1 MAGEVVKF
9 EQVPAP
15 RRGFDEIMTMANAF
29 AKSGMFGVKTQDQA
43 LALMLMAEAEGKHV
57 ATAMQDYDVIQGRPA
72 LKADAM
78 LGRFQVAGGHVKWI
92 TMTDEKCSAEFS
104 HPTCDAH
111 VIEWDMARA
120 KEAGLGGKDNWRKFK
135 RQMLR
140 ARVIAEGV
148 RSTFPACLRGAPH
161 YVSEEVADFEPP
173 AQVSPPSQRGGQLT
187 AQENAGRREQSPEP
201 SPSLRV
207 SFTADS
213 ESDGIGKGKS
223 AYAAKKD
230 GDWER
235 VSKRLIGEMNE
246 CSSRAEAE
254 FWWEKVRTTD
264 EEYRAWPENWR
275 KTFRD
280 EEVSP
285 HFTLLSQGDEETVW
299 EDEPGS
305 NG

>member
-1 MAGEVVKF
+1 
-9 EQVPAP
+9 
-15 RRGFDEIMTMANAF
+15 
-29 AKSGMFGVKTQDQA
+29 
-43 LALMLMAEAEGKHV
+43 
-57 ATAMQDYDVIQGRPA
+57 
-72 LKADAM
+72 
-78 LGRFQVAGGHVKWI
+78 
-92 TMTDEKCSAEFS
+92 
-104 HPTCDAH
+104 
-111 VIEWDMARA
+111 
-120 KEAGLGGKDNWRKFK
+120 
-135 RQMLR
+135 
-140 ARVIAEGV
+140 
-148 RSTFPACLRGAPH
+148 
-161 YVSEEVADFEPP
+161 
-173 AQVSPPSQRGGQLT
+173 
-187 AQENAGRREQSPEP
+187 
-201 SPSLRV
+201 LRV